1 MSATTRSYVAVVRD
15 VSTLAPDEIMSMAA
29 LYLENYDGSS
39 FELFR
44 GDLSAKNEAILLHLD
59 GELVGFTTLKIH
71 SDTWG
76 GKPIRVVYSGDTI
89 VGTAHWG
96 QQQLAFAWIA
106 HAGEI
111 KAAAP
116 SEPLYWLLLVKG
128 HRTFKYLPAFGLSF
142 FPHWSIDRSD
152 LKPLADHLA
161 ARLFGADYR
170 PETGVVAFAESRG
183 HLRPDLALPT
193 AEEMRRPDTRFFLD
207 HNPGYRQGHELVC
220 LCELELCN
228 MKPLTARVF
237 RRGLGPSTDTP

>member
-1 MSATTRSYVAVVRD
+1 MAAVRD
-15 VSTLAPDEIMSMAA
+15 VTTLTPDEIMYMAA

-44 GDLSAKNEAILLHLD
+44 EDLSGKNEAILLYGD

-71 SDTWG
+71 SDTWD
-76 GKPIRVVYSGDTI
+76 GKRIRVVYSGDTI
-89 VGTAHWG
+89 VSPAHWG

-106 HAGEI
+106 NAGKI

-116 SEPLYWLLLVKG
+116 DEPLYWLLLVKG

-142 FPHWSIDRSD
+142 FPHWAIDRGD

-161 ARLFGADYR
+161 ASLFGADYR
-170 PETGVVAFAESRG
+170 SDTGVVAFAESRG

-193 AEEMRRPDTRFFLD
+193 TEEMRRPDTRFFLD
-207 HNPGYRQGHELVC
+207 RNPGYRQGHELVC
-220 LCELELCN
+220 LCELELRN

-237 RRGLGPSTDTP
+237 RRGLGLHPNTR